1 MCEDKNV
8 DGILL
13 MGDMTDFGK
22 LDGYK
27 AGLAYVANALQLGG
41 TSRNASTFCGIVPG
55 NHDIDRALATKPS
68 MLAKF
73 KPLNPA
79 LDAPGFGRMPV
90 ASSLVSHVAPQD
102 PQHALALM
110 TSSGGG
116 GEVA

>member
-41 TSRNASTFCGIVPG
+41 TRRNASTFCGIVPG
-55 NHDIDRALATKPS
+55 NHDIDRALAKKPS

-73 KPLNPA
+73 KPLNAA
-79 LDAPGFGRMPV
+79 LDAAGFGRMPV
-90 ASSLVSHVAPQD
+90 RSEEHTSELQSLMRNSYAVF
-102 PQHALALM
+102 
-110 TSSGGG
+110 
-116 GEVA
+116 